1 MSFRT
6 LHQELRLLRSGVGQT
21 TQENRVLPFPGPDI
35 PIPTRIGIGQAVPK
49 DDGPGTAIRGFVIT
63 EFGAMDGTRF
73 NPYTLA
79 KLETHYLPESAP
91 YAVMTWATDW
101 NVIDTT
107 HWNDVVTFYQ
117 DEIRINAEGLPALAI
132 PVATLPGPAVP
143 YVIPSTLPGAKY
155 GDAPTNAT
163 QKRVFAVG
171 RDYVKSWG
179 GGGVTVTLGP
189 ASPGK
194 QMTVGQRADSATD
207 TATIAKLYFT
217 GTLWNSL
224 GGTWEFSSSAVA
236 MLLAPPYLSAVSA
249 SALVELPVA
258 NYGSPSTSTPTVSRS
273 LSLPNTAV
281 GLIGIGEVE
290 HYGSM
295 PSDLTFVVVFPWRG
309 TYQAQRTG
317 RETGTSSVTTYTGS
331 AAHSGS
337 YAGMGYAYTLT
348 NHKTFTTETTSVSML
363 ADSYSTGAIWGG
375 PSTASGYTLM
385 SVYNVLEWNDGYSGA
400 TNRGTPSF
408 DYPAGSVSNST
419 ITQSKES
426 QTISGSVVLG
436 SITLFSLSI
445 NVDKSSGQQRQIV
458 ADNSFYT
465 TYLNNPYGWVHE
477 SWGIGLNADVWL
489 HEHYSN
495 LVYYKNPGGYWDTM
509 PAGAKNEI
517 MSAFDTRLNLFVGK
531 QYFDYEATSGYSHSN
546 FYTST
551 IQSGINTYSATLS
564 VATRDDL
571 FFDEINGVYLWI
583 GSTLTG
589 SQGSGAGTC
598 TLTVT
603 LHLQTRYGSW
613 SHQIASR
620 GYTGTLLPEYQIAPP
635 APPTAVPSPRLRAF
649 FCPLHRDQGSFKGVS
664 YVTAAEETNGAAP
677 AHLINFRLK
686 LRQYGDLSNLDALN
700 QSDENVN
707 FVPCNLLE
715 MLYDFVWSADYGVGA
730 ATGERYQVT
739 RQDRFDDLTT
749 HLFGPVHEIHL
760 RDGTLGAW
768 ATPIGGA
775 TAGLFRT

>member
-6 LHQELRLLRSGVGQT
+6 FHQELRLLRAGVGQT

-35 PIPTRIGIGQAVPK
+35 PIPPRIGIGQAVPK

-91 YAVMTWATDW
+91 YAVMPWATDW
-101 NVIDTT
+101 NVTDTT
-107 HWNDVVTFYQ
+107 NWHDVVCFYQ

-194 QMTVGQRADSATD
+194 QMTVGQRANSATD

-217 GTLWNSL
+217 GTFWDSL
-224 GGTWEFSSSAVA
+224 GGSWEFSSSAVA
-236 MLLAPPYLSAVSA
+236 MMLAPPYLSASSA

-273 LSLPNTAV
+273 LSMPATAV
-281 GLIGIGEVE
+281 GLIGIGEVA
-290 HYGSM
+290 HYGSI
-295 PSDLTFVVVFPWRG
+295 PYDLNFLALFPWRG
-309 TYQAQRTG
+309 THTAQRTG
-317 RETGTSSVTTYTGS
+317 QETGTSTVTTYTGS
-331 AAHSGS
+331 ASHSGS
-337 YAGMGYAYTLT
+337 FAGMAYTYT
-348 NHKTFTTETTSVSML
+348 SQNTKTFTSETTSVSLL
-363 ADSYSTGAIWGG
+363 ADSFPTGAVFNG
-375 PSTASGYTLM
+375 PTTAAMYKLENWS
-385 SVYNVLEWNDGYSGA
+385 NVLLWSDRNTGA
-400 TNRGTPSF
+400 TDRGV
-408 DYPAGSVSNST
+408 PAYVHSARSISNTT
-419 ITQSKES
+419 ITQSTEA
-426 QTISGSVVLG
+426 QTITGAVVLG
-436 SITLFSLSI
+436 AITLFSLSI
-445 NVDKSSGQQRQIV
+445 SVNKSSGQQRQIV
-458 ADNSFYT
+458 ADNSYYT
-465 TYLNNPYGWVHE
+465 QYLNNPYGLVGAE
-477 SWGIGLNADVWL
+477 SGMGMNGDVTLRQDSGL
-489 HEHYSN
+489 SS
-495 LVYYKNPGGYWDTM
+495 YKNPPGYWDAM
-509 PAGAKNEI
+509 PQSAKNEI
-517 MSAFDTRLNLFVGK
+517 ISAFTNRINEFAGK
-531 QYFDYEATSGYSHSN
+531 QYFDYEVDSPAHK

-551 IQSGINTYSATLS
+551 IQSGLATYSATIS
-564 VATRDDL
+564 VSTRDDL
-571 FFDEINGVYLWI
+571 LYDEINGVYLWI

-677 AHLINFRLK
+677 AHLVNFRLK
-686 LRQYGDLSNLDALN
+686 LRQYGDLSNLDTLN

-715 MLYDFVWSADYGVGA
+715 MLYGFVWSADYGVGA
-730 ATGERYQVT
+730 ATGERYRVT

-749 HLFGPVHEIHL
+749 HLFGPVHEVHL
-760 RDGTLGAW
+760 RDGTLGEW
-768 ATPIGGA
+768 ATPIGSA
-775 TAGLFRT
+775 TAWLFRT

>member
-1 MSFRT
+1 
-6 LHQELRLLRSGVGQT
+6 
-21 TQENRVLPFPGPDI
+21 
-35 PIPTRIGIGQAVPK
+35 
-49 DDGPGTAIRGFVIT
+49 
-63 EFGAMDGTRF
+63 MDGTRF

-101 NVIDTT
+101 NVTDTT
-107 HWNDVVTFYQ
+107 HWHDVVTFYQ

-217 GTLWNSL
+217 GTFWDSL

-236 MLLAPPYLSAVSA
+236 MMLAAPYLSAASA

-258 NYGSPSTSTPTVSRS
+258 NYGSPSTSNPTVSRS
-273 LSLPNTAV
+273 LSMPATAV
-281 GLIGIGEVE
+281 GLIGIGEVN
-290 HYGSM
+290 HYGSI
-295 PSDLTFVVVFPWRG
+295 PYDLNFIALFPWRG
-309 TYQAQRTG
+309 THTAQRTG
-317 RETGTSSVTTYTGS
+317 LETGTSTVTTYTGS
-331 AAHSGS
+331 ASHSGS
-337 YAGMGYAYTLT
+337 YAGMAYTYT
-348 NHKTFTTETTSVSML
+348 SQNTKTFTTETTSVSLL
-363 ADSYSTGAIWGG
+363 ADSYPTGAVFNG
-375 PSTASGYTLM
+375 PSTGGLYFLM
-385 SVYNVLEWNDGYSGA
+385 SVSNVLTWSDGYSVA
-400 TNRGTPSF
+400 TDRGVTSYDF
-408 DYPAGSVSNST
+408 PASSVANST
-419 ITQSKES
+419 ITRSTES
-426 QTISGSVVLG
+426 QSITGSVVLG

-445 NVDKSSGQQRQIV
+445 SVNKSSGQQRQMV
-458 ADNSFYT
+458 ADNSYYT
-465 TYLNNPYGWVHE
+465 PYLNNPYGLVGAGGGMG
-477 SWGIGLNADVWL
+477 SGGDVQL
-489 HEHYSN
+489 RQHAS
-495 LVYYKNPGGYWDTM
+495 LSGYKNPAGYWDAM
-509 PAGAKNEI
+509 PADAKSEI
-517 MSAFDTRLNLFVGK
+517 IAAFTTRIDLFGGK
-531 QYFDYEATSGYSHSN
+531 QYYDYEGSSGLHHTN

-551 IQSGINTYSATLS
+551 VQSSPATYSASLS
-564 VATRDDL
+564 VSTRDDL
-571 FFDEINGVYLWI
+571 LYDEINGVYLWI

-589 SQGSGAGTC
+589 SQSSGAGTC

-613 SHQIASR
+613 SQQLASR
-620 GYTGTLLPEYQIAPP
+620 GYTGTLLIEYQIAPP
-635 APPTAVPSPRLRAF
+635 APPTAVPSPKFRAF
-649 FCPLHRDQGSFKGVS
+649 FCPLHRDQGSFKGIS
-664 YVTAAEETNGAAP
+664 YVTAAEEANGAAP
-677 AHLINFRLK
+677 AHLVNFRLK
-686 LRQYGDLSNLDALN
+686 LRQYGDLSNIDALN
-700 QSDENVN
+700 QSGENFN

-715 MLYDFVWSADYGVGA
+715 MLYDFVWSVDYGVGA
-730 ATGERYQVT
+730 ETGERYQVT
-739 RQDRFDDLTT
+739 RQDRFDDLNTY
-749 HLFGPVHEIHL
+749 LFGPVHEIHL

-768 ATPIGGA
+768 ATPVGSA

>member
-1 MSFRT
+1 MA
-6 LHQELRLLRSGVGQT
+6 LEDLRRSLRQLRSGVGQT
-21 TQENRVLPFPGPDI
+21 TQQNKVLPFPPPDI
-35 PIPTRIGIGQAVPK
+35 PIPARIGTGTAVPK
-49 DDGPGTAIRGFVIT
+49 EADKSAAIRGFVLT
-63 EFGAMDGTRF
+63 AFGAFDGIRF
-73 NPYTLA
+73 NPYTLQ
-79 KLETHYLPESAP
+79 KLETHYQPEALP
-91 YAVMTWATDW
+91 YAVMPWATAW

-107 HWNDVVTFYQ
+107 KWHDVVSFYH
-117 DEIRINAEGLPALAI
+117 DEILVNAAGMPALAI

-217 GTLWNSL
+217 GTFWDSL
-224 GGTWEFSSSAVA
+224 GGSWEFSSSAVA
-236 MLLAPPYLSAVSA
+236 MMLAPPYLSATSA

-290 HYGSM
+290 HYGSV

-363 ADSYSTGAIWGG
+363 ADSYSTGAIDRG
-375 PSTASGYTLM
+375 PSTASGYRLM
-385 SVYNVLEWNDGYSGA
+385 SVYNVLEWDDGYSGA

-408 DYPAGSVSNST
+408 DYPADSVSNST

-465 TYLNNPYGWVHE
+465 SYLNNPYGLVHA
-477 SWGIGLNADVWL
+477 STGMGIDSDVWL
-489 HEHYSN
+489 KDDYWN
-495 LVYYKNPGGYWDTM
+495 LSYYKNPGGLWSTM

-531 QYFDYEATSGYSHSN
+531 QCFAYEASGGYRHSN

-649 FCPLHRDQGSFKGVS
+649 FCPLHRDQGSFKGIS
-664 YVTAAEETNGAAP
+664 YVTAAEEANGAAP

-686 LRQYGDLSNLDALN
+686 LRKYDAISSIDAENRSSEYVHFIPFNLI
-700 QSDENVN
+700 E
-707 FVPCNLLE
+707 LL
-715 MLYDFVWSADYGVGA
+715 YAFIYSGDYGIGA
-730 ATGERYQVT
+730 STGERYPIT
-739 RQDRFDDLTT
+739 RQDRYDDLETY
-749 HLFGPVHEIHL
+749 LFQPIHEVHL
-760 RDGTLGAW
+760 RDGSAGSWASSLG
-768 ATPIGGA
+768 GD
-775 TAGLFRT
+775 TAGLYRT